1 MIAKA
6 AGVLAGALVM
16 ALWFWVTGTVPVLQ
30 TVVGLLLGLAAGL
43 WVWIAIDRRL
53 FPRHTDDRAMR

>member
-6 AGVLAGALVM
+6 AGVLAGVLVM
-16 ALWFWVTGTVPVLQ
+16 ALWFWATGTVPVLQ

-43 WVWIAIDRRL
+43 WIWIVVDRRVN
-53 FPRHTDDRAMR
+53 PRNGAPR